1 MLFECEKLAGRTT
14 ASGRKII
21 NDVQFNVPFDKDDD
35 LFKIDVKT
43 ETFMTS
49 KKAISPI
56 EQEFTGTQYELP
68 NLFPM
73 KHTISMPHTNIYKL
87 QDIYRKFI

>member
-1 MLFECEKLAGRTT
+1 MVFECEKLAGRTT
-14 ASGRKII
+14 TSCRKII
-21 NDVQFNVPFDKDDD
+21 NDVQFNVPFDKDGD
-35 LFKIDVKT
+35 LIQIDVKA

-56 EQEFTGTQYELP
+56 DQEFTGTEYELP

-73 KHTISMPHTNIYKL
+73 KHTISLPHTNIYKL
-87 QDIYRKFI
+87 QDVYRKLY